1 MTFAY
6 SAWELEADR
15 HLSFVT
21 AMLARLATP
30 KVPPTRDFHVDLK
43 LSCLYDFTT
52 ELCRLKAKAIQN
64 HKNTN
69 VHSIGQGES
78 QVRNWRVN
86 FGCGQVYD
94 GYVAKTAIVFR
105 MQVQPRTGL
114 FLAELAF

>member
-1 MTFAY
+1 MTYAC

-15 HLSFVT
+15 HLSF
-21 AMLARLATP
+21 AIARLAWLESV

-43 LSCLYDFTT
+43 LSCLYDFMT
-52 ELCRLKAKAIQN
+52 ELCSLKAEAIQN

-69 VHSIGQGES
+69 VRSTGQGEV

-86 FGCGQVYD
+86 FGCGH

-105 MQVQPRTGL
+105 R
-114 FLAELAF
+114 